1 MIRHHTY
8 LIFLSKSSLNLSGRK
23 EKGINSHGQIK
34 WKQLHWKREFNKMFG
49 THRKMNEKAP
59 IFSNTGNYIEHE
71 KNSNPKTSYKA
82 DNILFEYIK
91 ELLLLGFYF

>member
-1 MIRHHTY
+1 
-8 LIFLSKSSLNLSGRK
+8 
-23 EKGINSHGQIK
+23 
-34 WKQLHWKREFNKMFG
+34 MFG

-82 DNILFEYIK
+82 DNILFECIK